1 MEHGF
6 GIALTNHLHLLLRH
20 RHQHR
25 RLIPTTQNYLHYN
38 VSTLLDVSL
47 PALATKAHGLRGS
60 GDVQD
65 LSINTTFRK
74 TGRFFKPKNWLWS
87 GASSS

>member
-1 MEHGF
+1 MEHGS
-6 GIALTNHLHLLLRH
+6 GIDLTNHLHLLLRH

-47 PALATKAHGLRGS
+47 PALATKAQGS
-60 GDVQD
+60 QVSGGVQD
-65 LSINTTFRK
+65 LNINTTFRQ
-74 TGRFFKPKNWLWS
+74 TGRFFKLKKKP
-87 GASSS
+87 

>member
-6 GIALTNHLHLLLRH
+6 GIALTNHLHLPLRH

-25 RLIPTTQNYLHYN
+25 RLIPTTQNYLHCN

-47 PALATKAHGLRGS
+47 PAPAMKEHVSQVS
-60 GDVQD
+60 GDVLD
-65 LSINTTFRK
+65 SNINTTFRQAGHFWFFRDFS
-74 TGRFFKPKNWLWS
+74 GRV
-87 GASSS
+87 AEA